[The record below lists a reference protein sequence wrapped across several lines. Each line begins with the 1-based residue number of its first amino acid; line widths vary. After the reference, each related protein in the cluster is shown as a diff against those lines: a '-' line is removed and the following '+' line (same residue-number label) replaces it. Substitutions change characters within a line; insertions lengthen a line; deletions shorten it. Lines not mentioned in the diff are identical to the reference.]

1 MTKRPTNA
9 KKVLNAA
16 SPTADAAA
24 KRILM
29 DVQIA
34 ALILMKTYPDDFK
47 GMSFL
52 EVQKGISNI
61 KDDSYLDDVDLWQER
76 IDGDATESEESSGLA
91 RFDVRFT
98 FNDGK
103 TRHYLINLE
112 MQRSFSTDRMIS
124 RMLFYLARIVSD
136 QKEKHFKNDRYQDM
150 LPVRQLWIFP
160 DRYQENGLIRFT
172 FQAEEIIKTYPE
184 GLCERLNDRCHY
196 MIQSCFA
203 FLSDD
208 SYHNDENN
216 VLKMLGELFCN
227 PDRTEAIDYLRKEGL
242 KMETQLV
249 TAVEDYNE
257 MKCYS
262 KREYEDL
269 SDTLRVTK
277 REYEDLSNENQGLSK
292 ELNFAKKQA
301 QRQQLICQKAQEQH
315 YPLDFALLFSDD
327 SYLEEMERK
336 FQI

>member
-1 MTKRPTNA
+1 MYAYTIGKDACQIMA
-9 KKVLNAA
+9 KNRAVEPL
-16 SPTADAAA
+16 
-24 KRILM
+24 
-29 DVQIA
+29 
-34 ALILMKTYPDDFK
+34 
-47 GMSFL
+47 SFL
-52 EVQKGISNI
+52 EYLLPSISHNFNPQT
-61 KDDSYLDDVDLWQER
+61 LADLASTGYQ
-76 IDGDATESEESSGLA
+76 AHLA
-91 RFDVRFT
+91 SVNEKKAD
-98 FNDGK
+98 
-103 TRHYLINLE
+103 H
-112 MQRSFSTDRMIS
+112 S
-124 RMLFYLARIVSD
+124 A
-136 QKEKHFKNDRYQDM
+136 QKEKYFKNDRYQDM

-262 KREYEDL
+262 KREYG
-269 SDTLRVTK
+269 
-277 REYEDLSNENQGLSK
+277 DLSNENQGLSK

-315 YPLDFALLFSDD
+315 YPLGFALLFSDD